1 MSLTIPELQER
12 LKKLE
17 ETILLEVLE
26 INSEEIV
33 ERFVDKIEDKFDEL
47 SDDFE
52 EEWEE

>member
-1 MSLTIPELQER
+1 MTITITELSEK

-33 ERFVDKIEDKFDEL
+33 ENFYEKIEERYEEL
-47 SDDFE
+47 REDFE
-52 EEWEE
+52 EESED